1 MSHTATMSISTSD
14 ARTERAFAALYRE
27 AQSDARKQRSWRARA
42 DFVLALGNAA
52 TWTYTL
58 LSLAHQL

>member
-1 MSHTATMSISTSD
+1 MSHTATISISTSD

-27 AQSDARKQRSWRARA
+27 AQSGARNKRNWAARA
-42 DFVLALGNAA
+42 DYVLALGNAA
-52 TWTYTL
+52 TWAYTL